1 MAHKTGSVSD
11 ARTDAGILY
20 LANGPVAV
28 CVLTDKNEDKRWVL
42 DNAGNL
48 FCAHVAKEVYDH
60 FTCQS
65 SGDRPLQRT
74 K

>member
-1 MAHKTGSVSD
+1 MAE

-20 LANGPVAV
+20 LKSGPVAV
-28 CVLTDKNEDKRWVL
+28 CVLTNENEDRRWIP

-48 FCAHVAKEVYDH
+48 FCAHVAKEVFEY
-60 FTCQS
+60 F
-65 SGDRPLQRT
+65 